1 MTPLADAELER
12 FVRICGMLGSAFP
25 GERAVAAEKASE
37 FLRSRKLTWQDV
49 LAPQPVVQPQLS
61 PVASAWRRI
70 ARECLAIDAEVDAL
84 SDWEH
89 RFCHVIAERCWP
101 PTTKQL
107 RVLTRIAAGLGVDP
121 Q

>member
-1 MTPLADAELER
+1 MSQLTEAEIDRLAK
-12 FVRICGMLGSAFP
+12 ILGLLSSDQA
-25 GERAVAAEKASE
+25 GERATAGAMAWRFIRE
-37 FLRSRKLTWQDV
+37 RKLTWGE
-49 LAPQPVVQPQLS
+49 LLRPRSAESPPLPAPGLG
-61 PVASAWRRI
+61 WRRI
-70 ARECLAIDAEVDAL
+70 ARECLAVDAEVDAL

-89 RFCHVIAERCWP
+89 RFCQVIAERCWP